1 MKNLL
6 IIPAAGNAKRL
17 KSKIPKILN
26 IIAKKKKVVDILLKK
41 IGYIDKIIFVV
52 KKKNEFLIKKYL
64 SKNYPKLN
72 FELVFQNKATG
83 MVDAVHASS
92 RHWNNFDKIIVL
104 WGDQVGISS
113 KTINIIKK
121 FKINAKTVL
130 LPLVF
135 KSNLYVQYIF
145 KNKKLFMIKESRET
159 NISDRFGY
167 ADVGLFAFHQKFLKN
182 YLNKYLTIADKGLI
196 TKETSFLQFIIF
208 LKNRHWKIKIV
219 NIKNKNETF
228 GINNKKELIFFK
240 NKYEQI

>member
-1 MKNLL
+1 
-6 IIPAAGNAKRL
+6 
-17 KSKIPKILN
+17 
-26 IIAKKKKVVDILLKK
+26 
-41 IGYIDKIIFVV
+41 
-52 KKKNEFLIKKYL
+52 
-64 SKNYPKLN
+64 
-72 FELVFQNKATG
+72 